1 MKILMYSTRSYD
13 KLAFRKVL
21 PKYPQITMEF
31 LEASLNPITVESAK
45 GFDAICIFVNDIANR
60 EVIEALKKF
69 GTKMILAR
77 CVGTNNI
84 DIEAAKTYGIEVK
97 NVPAYSPESVAE
109 HALAL
114 LMSVDRRIH
123 QAYGRVRD
131 NNFSLSGL
139 SGYCLH
145 NKTVGIIGLGRIG
158 QAFARICYGL
168 GMHVIAYD
176 PILTGESTYITM
188 PNDTGT
194 AFQVKLVDLNT
205 LYEMSD
211 VISIH
216 VPLTKKT
223 KHLINAEAM
232 ERMKDDVIL
241 INVSRGELVDTK
253 TLIEYNKKRKFFGI
267 GLDVYEGEEENAF
280 INHED
285 DILMNNKY
293 LPELLSCPNVIVTS
307 HQAFL
312 TDIALQQIAVT
323 TLDNCVNE

>member
-13 KLAFRKVL
+13 KISFRAAL
-21 PKYPQITMEF
+21 ENYPGIKIDF
-31 LEASLNPITVESAK
+31 LEAALNKQTAESAK
-45 GFDAICIFVNDIANR
+45 GYDAVCVFVNDVVDR

-84 DIEAAKTYGIEVK
+84 DIESATTYGIKVK

-114 LMSVDRRIH
+114 LMSVNRRIH
-123 QAYGRVRD
+123 KAYGRVRD
-131 NNFSLSGL
+131 NNFSLTGL

-145 NKTVGIIGLGRIG
+145 GKTVGIIGLGRIG

-168 GMHVIAYD
+168 GMNVIGYD
-176 PILTGESTYITM
+176 TAITDKFAYITM

-194 AFQVKLVDLNT
+194 AFKVPLVDLDS
-205 LYEMSD
+205 LYKTSD

-216 VPLTKKT
+216 VPLMKKT
-223 KHLINAEAM
+223 KHLINADAM
-232 ERMKDDVIL
+232 AKMKDDVIL
-241 INVSRGELVDTK
+241 INVSRGGLIDTEALVD
-253 TLIEYNKKRKFFGI
+253 YNKKGKFFGI
-267 GLDVYEGEEENAF
+267 GLDVYEGEDENAF
-280 INHED
+280 TNHED

>member
-1 MKILMYSTRSYD
+1 MKILMYSTRPYD

-21 PKYPQITMEF
+21 PNYPQITIEF
-31 LEASLNPITVESAK
+31 LEASLNAMTVESAK
-45 GFDAICIFVNDIANR
+45 GFDAICIFVNDVANR
-60 EVIEALKKF
+60 EVIEVLKKF

-84 DIEAAKTYGIEVK
+84 DVEAAKTYGIAVK

-145 NKTVGIIGLGRIG
+145 GGTVGIIGLGRIG
-158 QAFARICYGL
+158 QAFARICLGL
-168 GMHVIAYD
+168 GMNVIGYD
-176 PILTGESTYITM
+176 TMLTGDCTYISM
-188 PNDTGT
+188 PNNPEA
-194 AFQVKLVDLNT
+194 AFKVKLVDLDT
-205 LYEMSD
+205 LYGLSD

-241 INVSRGELVDTK
+241 INVSRGELIDTK
-253 TLIEYNKKRKFFGI
+253 ALIEYNKKRKFFGI

-312 TDIALQQIAVT
+312 TDIALQQIAIT
-323 TLDNCVNE
+323 TLNNCVNE